1 MNGDDIIKMATMVG
15 VPVVTSV
22 VSTMW
27 LTNTKLIRM
36 ETELKA
42 LKELS
47 DERFERIDRHVHDIR
62 NSMQALTILLAKR
75 GVKEDVQ

>member
-1 MNGDDIIKMATMVG
+1 MSSEDILKMITMVG
-15 VPVVTSV
+15 IPVVTSV

-62 NSMQALTILLAKR
+62 NSMHALTILLAKR
-75 GVKEDVQ
+75 GVKEDEQ

>member
-1 MNGDDIIKMATMVG
+1 MNGDDIIKLMTMIG
-15 VPVVTSV
+15 IPVVTSV

-27 LTNTKLIRM
+27 LTNSKLVRM
-36 ETELKA
+36 EAELQA

-62 NSMQALTILLAKR
+62 NSMHALTILLAKR
-75 GVKEDVQ
+75 GVHDEQQ